1 MTLMVNACENDVT
14 LITIYYAKMQ
24 FYSQHFSIGHKI
36 I

>member
-1 MTLMVNACENDVT
+1 MVNACENDVT
-14 LITIYYAKMQ
+14 LITIYYAKTQ